1 MGKKCLTKQQIFLIY
16 IFSFGKFYCAIFF
29 FPFCVL
35 QIIGRG
41 NDQVALSS
49 KFETRE
55 DFGSYRCLQHHS
67 LKHSVPKALS
77 HDLVAM
83 EMKCQLMF
91 FLLNCQ
97 NASSYS
103 VIGFTLI
110 IDYISVLIYFIFA
123 SSCDP

>member
-1 MGKKCLTKQQIFLIY
+1 MHSFL
-16 IFSFGKFYCAIFF
+16 
-29 FPFCVL
+29 PVL

-67 LKHSVPKALS
+67 LEDSISKAQS
-77 HDLVAM
+77 HDLVTM
-83 EMKCQLMF
+83 EIKNTRSS
-91 FLLNCQ
+91 FLFNCQ
-97 NASSYS
+97 NANSYT
-103 VIGFTLI
+103 VIRFTLI
-110 IDYISVLIYFIFA
+110 IDDVSVLIYFIFA